1 MLLYRHRRHHT
12 LRREAS
18 VTEARLR
25 QLSLL
30 EEKVKT
36 QLPPEV
42 EAKALEL
49 LVQLLIE
56 VIPALQA
63 GEDHE

>member
-1 MLLYRHRRHHT
+1 MLLYRHRHHHT
-12 LRREAS
+12 LRTEAR

-30 EEKVKT
+30 ESEAKT
-36 QLPPEV
+36 QLPLEV
-42 EAKALEL
+42 EVRTLEL
-49 LVQLLIE
+49 IVQLLIE

-63 GEDHE
+63 GEGHE